1 VSQLS
6 ESEPTTVFRPPQ
18 GSVVWYDDLLKILE
32 TRKITKVDKGFL
44 QDQKIASGNENKMIA
59 GLKFLGL
66 IDNEGNASEAMD
78 NLSVVG
84 GKRVENIEKV
94 VRNAYSLLFGEVK
107 IDLEK
112 AEPDTLINCF
122 KTDYGMGSITT
133 AKQAAKIF
141 VFFAQKAGITL
152 SKSITENLAVT
163 KKRKRPIGVS
173 RRKKKERSESKGV
186 EEMQEQLSEDVLAR
200 FTLKGTGYVDIKD
213 KDTFGIAKAYL
224 KVLSKKLGI
233 TEEEAN

>member
-6 ESEPTTVFRPPQ
+6 ESEPKTVFRPPQ
-18 GSVVWYDDLLKILE
+18 GSVVWYDEFLKILE
-32 TRKITKVDKGFL
+32 TRTITKVDIGFL
-44 QDQKIASGNENKMIA
+44 QNQKIASGNESKMIA

-66 IDNEGNASEAMD
+66 INNEGNASEAMD

-94 VRNAYSLLFGEVK
+94 VRNAYSLLFDEVK
-107 IDLEK
+107 VDLEK
-112 AEPDTLINCF
+112 AERNTLINCF
-122 KTDYGMGSITT
+122 KADYRMRSVTT
-133 AKQAAKIF
+133 ATQAAKIF

-152 SKSITENLAVT
+152 SKSITENLAIT
-163 KKRKRPIGVS
+163 KKRKRPISVS
-173 RRKKKERSESKGV
+173 RRKKKERSESKGD

-200 FTLKGTGYVDIKD
+200 FILKGTGYVDIKD

-233 TEEEAN
+233 TEDEAN

>member
-94 VRNAYSLLFGEVK
+94 VRNAYSLLFDEVK

>member
-1 VSQLS
+1 MN
-6 ESEPTTVFRPPQ
+6 ESEPKTEFLPPQ
-18 GSVVWYDDLLKILE
+18 GAVSWYDDLLKILE
-32 TRKITKVDKGFL
+32 TRTITKVDKGFL
-44 QDQKIASGNENKMIA
+44 QNQKIASGNERTMIA

-66 IDNEGNASEAMD
+66 INNEGNASETM
-78 NLSVVG
+78 NELSVVG

-94 VRNAYSLLFGEVK
+94 VRNAYSLLFDEVK

-122 KTDYGMGSITT
+122 KTDYRMRSITT
-133 AKQAAKIF
+133 AKQAARIF
-141 VFFAQKAGITL
+141 VFFAQKAGMSL
-152 SKSITENLAVT
+152 SKSITENLAAS
-163 KKRKRPIGVS
+163 KKRKRPIRVS
-173 RRKKKERSESKGV
+173 RRKKKERSESRGV
-186 EEMQEQLSEDVLAR
+186 EEIQEQLSEDVLAR

-233 TEEEAN
+233 TEGEAD